1 MIFGKNINKYYS
13 KYWYLFVLG
22 FFFLIV
28 VDIFQLFIPM
38 IIGQMITALGDDI
51 DSFIS
56 MELSFLNGW
65 FKFDL
70 GYVLLV
76 IGIITIVMFVGRI
89 GWRMSLNTI
98 SRNVECDMR
107 SEMFAHV
114 EELSV
119 SWFSKEKVGGLMAYF
134 TNDLE
139 DIKMCFQQGLIY
151 LADII
156 FLGSGALLFMFTT
169 HWALALVCMIPVVAI
184 GVSMYLIMKGE
195 TGLWNDVSQSFQ
207 DLSDMTQESISGLS
221 VIKAFVRE
229 GREMKR
235 FSDLNGKNKLAS
247 IKYYRFSQKFG
258 NCWINILIYSTV
270 SVILLVG
277 GYFAFAPSLQIPG
290 IPANAMS
297 TPSQAAGTLASFLGY
312 FDSLIWPLQAITML
326 IELMSKGKAAL
337 NRVDRLYDAPID
349 IVDSKELSSGSK
361 VKGFLEFNNFSFSYP
376 DEPEKKV
383 LSGISF
389 SIKPG
394 ESLGIVGRTGAGK
407 SALVSSLLKLYNI
420 PRGMISID
428 GKDINDWYGKD
439 LRDSIGFVSQ
449 EAFLFS
455 DTIKGNIIYGKSDA
469 TMDEI
474 RAATKFADVDSNIME
489 MPDKYETIVGE
500 RGKTVSGGQRQRIS
514 MARAVLRNPSVL
526 ILDDSVSAVDAL
538 TEKEILANIKS
549 QTDRTTI
556 VISSR
561 LSAIENLDHILVL
574 DMGQMVG
581 FGTHNELLKSCSVYQ
596 KLYELQMLEKEIR

>member
-1 MIFGKNINKYYS
+1 
-13 KYWYLFVLG
+13 
-22 FFFLIV
+22 
-28 VDIFQLFIPM
+28 
-38 IIGQMITALGDDI
+38 
-51 DSFIS
+51 
-56 MELSFLNGW
+56 
-65 FKFDL
+65 
-70 GYVLLV
+70 
-76 IGIITIVMFVGRI
+76 
-89 GWRMSLNTI
+89 
-98 SRNVECDMR
+98 
-107 SEMFAHV
+107 
-114 EELSV
+114 
-119 SWFSKEKVGGLMAYF
+119 
-134 TNDLE
+134 
-139 DIKMCFQQGLIY
+139 
-151 LADII
+151 
-156 FLGSGALLFMFTT
+156 
-169 HWALALVCMIPVVAI
+169 
-184 GVSMYLIMKGE
+184 
-195 TGLWNDVSQSFQ
+195 
-207 DLSDMTQESISGLS
+207 
-221 VIKAFVRE
+221 
-229 GREMKR
+229 
-235 FSDLNGKNKLAS
+235 
-247 IKYYRFSQKFG
+247 
-258 NCWINILIYSTV
+258 
-270 SVILLVG
+270 
-277 GYFAFAPSLQIPG
+277 
-290 IPANAMS
+290 
-297 TPSQAAGTLASFLGY
+297 
-312 FDSLIWPLQAITML
+312 
-326 IELMSKGKAAL
+326 MSKGKAAL

-349 IVDSKELSSGSK
+349 IVDSKELSSGNK
-361 VKGFLEFNNFSFSYP
+361 VKGFLEFNNFIFSYP

-474 RAATKFADVDSNIME
+474 RTATKFADVDSNIME

-581 FGTHNELLKSCSVYQ
+581 FGTHNELLKSCSIYQ

>member
-1 MIFGKNINKYYS
+1 
-13 KYWYLFVLG
+13 
-22 FFFLIV
+22 
-28 VDIFQLFIPM
+28 
-38 IIGQMITALGDDI
+38 
-51 DSFIS
+51 
-56 MELSFLNGW
+56 
-65 FKFDL
+65 
-70 GYVLLV
+70 
-76 IGIITIVMFVGRI
+76 
-89 GWRMSLNTI
+89 
-98 SRNVECDMR
+98 
-107 SEMFAHV
+107 
-114 EELSV
+114 
-119 SWFSKEKVGGLMAYF
+119 
-134 TNDLE
+134 
-139 DIKMCFQQGLIY
+139 
-151 LADII
+151 
-156 FLGSGALLFMFTT
+156 
-169 HWALALVCMIPVVAI
+169 
-184 GVSMYLIMKGE
+184 
-195 TGLWNDVSQSFQ
+195 
-207 DLSDMTQESISGLS
+207 
-221 VIKAFVRE
+221 
-229 GREMKR
+229 
-235 FSDLNGKNKLAS
+235 
-247 IKYYRFSQKFG
+247 
-258 NCWINILIYSTV
+258 
-270 SVILLVG
+270 
-277 GYFAFAPSLQIPG
+277 
-290 IPANAMS
+290 
-297 TPSQAAGTLASFLGY
+297 
-312 FDSLIWPLQAITML
+312 
-326 IELMSKGKAAL
+326 MSKGKAAL

-349 IVDSKELSSGSK
+349 IVDSKELSSRSK
-361 VKGFLEFNNFSFSYP
+361 VKGLLEFNNFSFSYP

-474 RAATKFADVDSNIME
+474 RTATKFADVDSNIME

>member
-1 MIFGKNINKYYS
+1 M
-13 KYWYLFVLG
+13 
-22 FFFLIV
+22 
-28 VDIFQLFIPM
+28 
-38 IIGQMITALGDDI
+38 
-51 DSFIS
+51 
-56 MELSFLNGW
+56 
-65 FKFDL
+65 
-70 GYVLLV
+70 
-76 IGIITIVMFVGRI
+76 
-89 GWRMSLNTI
+89 
-98 SRNVECDMR
+98 
-107 SEMFAHV
+107 
-114 EELSV
+114 
-119 SWFSKEKVGGLMAYF
+119 
-134 TNDLE
+134 
-139 DIKMCFQQGLIY
+139 
-151 LADII
+151 
-156 FLGSGALLFMFTT
+156 
-169 HWALALVCMIPVVAI
+169 
-184 GVSMYLIMKGE
+184 
-195 TGLWNDVSQSFQ
+195 
-207 DLSDMTQESISGLS
+207 
-221 VIKAFVRE
+221 
-229 GREMKR
+229 
-235 FSDLNGKNKLAS
+235 
-247 IKYYRFSQKFG
+247 
-258 NCWINILIYSTV
+258 
-270 SVILLVG
+270 
-277 GYFAFAPSLQIPG
+277 
-290 IPANAMS
+290 
-297 TPSQAAGTLASFLGY
+297 
-312 FDSLIWPLQAITML
+312 
-326 IELMSKGKAAL
+326 

-349 IVDSKELSSGSK
+349 IVDSKELSSGNK
-361 VKGFLEFNNFSFSYP
+361 VKGFLEFNNFIFSYP

-474 RAATKFADVDSNIME
+474 RTATKFADVDSNIME

-581 FGTHNELLKSCSVYQ
+581 FGTHNELLKSCSIYQ